1 MELANS
7 HNCTVLI
14 GVLVLEKEY
23 SYALYERNLKK

>member
-7 HNCTVLI
+7 HNCTVSI
-14 GVLVLEKEY
+14 GIIVLAKEY